1 MKKDLL
7 NEGYKKID
15 EEIKRVGFID
25 DSDNA
30 ERFLD
35 NLANEINENEQDTV
49 LEDLKIYVN
58 DKYDCLCEV
67 DECGNAEVYFYN
79 KDLDFKSIKEFNE
92 HFLIGE

>member
-1 MKKDLL
+1 MNKNLL

-25 DSDNA
+25 DSDNTD
-30 ERFLD
+30 RFLD
-35 NLANEINENEQDTV
+35 NLANQINEDEQETI

-67 DECGNAEVYFYN
+67 DEIGNAEVYFYS
-79 KDLDFKSIKEFNE
+79 KDLDFNSIEEFNK
-92 HFLIGE
+92 HFDLGE